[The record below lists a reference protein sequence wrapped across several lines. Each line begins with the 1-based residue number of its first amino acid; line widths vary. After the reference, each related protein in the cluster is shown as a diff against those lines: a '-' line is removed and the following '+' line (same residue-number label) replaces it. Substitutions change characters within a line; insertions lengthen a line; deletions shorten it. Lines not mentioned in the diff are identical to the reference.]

1 MSTISNAANAF
12 KINGGA
18 LGRRVLSVGLVQ
30 RDNPENPGKKK
41 TAAVAH
47 AEIVQYATEQ
57 GIVLD
62 RFSLPTASNAATSFD
77 LYVATTLP
85 IPTSSETRDAVPV
98 AIAGMIEQARS
109 KHGKAKVAATVK
121 LAVADFTEYTSNEE
135 KSAKV
140 SEYLTALIELD
151 AAPGESKTQSP
162 EQRFLSALRAAD
174 TLALEVALDDEQ
186 VAEAF
191 RLIESIRT
199 TASDWE

>member
-85 IPTSSETRDAVPV
+85 IPTSSETRDAVSV

-109 KHGKAKVAATVK
+109 KHGKSKTAATIK

-151 AAPGESKTQSP
+151 AEAPESKNQSP

-186 VAEAF
+186 VAEAL

-199 TASDWE
+199 TASDWA